1 MKNFSPIIFALAV
14 FFASQFIAPSGAYA
28 TVFDVNSTGDAN
40 TGSGT
45 SGTLRWCI
53 GQANLSAGPHTIN
66 FSVAGTIS
74 ITSSLPALLQ
84 SITIDGSAAPGFA
97 GVPVIILDGSGF
109 GNGDGMT
116 IQHSDCKLFGLEIAN
131 FPYRGIYIN
140 GDNADH
146 FQIGDAGKGNVI
158 RNNHYWGISI
168 YQADDGKI
176 MYNKVGTDATG
187 DNCAGNDYDG
197 IDVQSAAD
205 HDSILF
211 NQVSCNGYNGI
222 QIGGSSYNVIRGNV
236 IGPLNGSCSGNS
248 YRGIDIEDGSN
259 YNIVGGSDPADF
271 NKIASCQYWGIEVKN
286 SSTNNLLSGNSYSCN
301 DYGAIALNYGGNNG
315 MASPAIT
322 AANATTVSGTSL
334 ANAVIEIFK
343 SQNTNP
349 ILCTGTPLN
358 QGTDF
363 LGTTTADASGI
374 WTMSGTFGG
383 YLTATA
389 RDANNNTSQ
398 FSSYFYTGII
408 DTLINDCTGYI
419 IQIQVSAAFSPGAPY
434 LCEKHCIDFTDQS
447 QNAASWQWYF
457 DGGTPASSTD
467 QNPVNICYNNPGTFE
482 VKQVAYG
489 ANGIDSSVAVQSL
502 TVYATPSVPAII
514 QQGDSLLCTSTS
526 YSYQWYGNDTA
537 IAGATNQS
545 YTPTTT
551 GYYYLEVIDS
561 FGCNSISLTLF
572 IDLTGIWSASNI
584 YPNVSITG
592 LPLNGSFRL
601 CIRSMQ
607 GSNFSLRVFDV
618 GGRKCFEESFPV
630 DKEIFNKEVFMP
642 YVPAGMYLVE
652 ATSDQYR
659 CIAKVV
665 LE

>member
-1 MKNFSPIIFALAV
+1 MKNFPIIISCLAV
-14 FFASQFIAPSGAYA
+14 FLAAQFFLTSNACA
-28 TVFDVNSTGDAN
+28 TIFDVNSTADTN

-53 GQANLSAGPHTIN
+53 NQANLSAGPHTIN
-66 FSVAGTIS
+66 FSVAATIT

-84 SITIDGSAAPGFA
+84 SIVIDGSTAPGFA
-97 GVPVIILDGSGF
+97 GLPVIILDGNGY
-109 GNGDGMT
+109 GNGDGLT
-116 IQHSDCKLFGLEIAN
+116 IQHSDCKLFALEIAN

-158 RNNHYWGISI
+158 RNNNYYGISI

-176 MYNKVGTDATG
+176 MHNKVGTDASG
-187 DNCAGNDYDG
+187 NNCAGNGYDG
-197 IDVQSAAD
+197 IDVQSDA
-205 HDSILF
+205 HNDSILF
-211 NQVSCNGYNGI
+211 NQISCNNYNGI

-236 IGPLNGSCSGNS
+236 IGPLNGSCSGNL

-259 YNIVGGSDPADF
+259 NNIVGGSNPADF
-271 NKIASCQYWGIEVKN
+271 NKIAVNLYWGIEVKN
-286 SSTNNLLSGNSYSCN
+286 NSANNLLSGNSYSCN
-301 DYGAIALNYGGNNG
+301 DYGAIALNYGGNNN
-315 MASPAIT
+315 MASPIIT
-322 AANATTVSGTSL
+322 TANATTVSGTSS

-349 ILCTGTPLN
+349 ILCSSTPLN

-363 LGTTTADASGI
+363 LGTTIADASGN
-374 WTMSGTFGG
+374 WTMNGTFGG

-389 RDANNNTSQ
+389 RDANNNTSA
-398 FSSYFYTGII
+398 FSSNFNSGIT

-419 IQIQVSAAFSPGAPY
+419 IQVSAAFNTGAPY

-447 QNAASWQWYF
+447 QNAISWQWYF

-467 QNPVNICYNNPGTFE
+467 QNPANICYNNPGIFE
-482 VKQVAYG
+482 VKQVVYAV
-489 ANGIDSSVAVQSL
+489 NGDSSVAVQNL
-502 TVYATPSVPAII
+502 TVYPTPPIPAFI
-514 QQGDSLLCTSTS
+514 QQGDSLICTSAS
-526 YSYQWYGNDTA
+526 YSYQWYFNDSI

-545 YTPTTT
+545 YTPITS
-551 GYYYLEVIDS
+551 GYYYVEVIDS
-561 FGCNSISLTLF
+561 FGCNSISPTVY
-572 IDLTGIWSASNI
+572 IDLTGISSSINTN
-584 YPNVSITG
+584 PSVSITG
-592 LPLNGSFRL
+592 SPMNNSFQL

-607 GSNFSLRVFDV
+607 GSNFSLSVFNV
-618 GGRKCFEESFPV
+618 GGRKCYEVSFPA
-630 DKEIFNKEVFMP
+630 DQEIFNKEVCMP
-642 YVPAGMYLVE
+642 KVPAGMYLVE

-659 CIAKVV
+659 SIAKVV